1 MKLSHVFVIFF
12 IVVLLYGCTSEVQP
26 KQIIEE
32 EKQPVAEQPINVVQQ
47 AEVQPAETQ
56 EESVSSAVQQKPVQ
70 EDKPLPAATITEELS
85 EVYSGKADLKRFPTM
100 FVALNKNN
108 QKVFNG
114 LLVVGK
120 KAPVT
125 DVIAAQNVAYGVN
138 NGIRRPGYLISAVL
152 DTQVADI
159 KAQNAIVIGNPCNN
173 SAAAILLG
181 NNECDANLQQNKA
194 LIKIFENN
202 GYIQMV
208 IVGNDAKGTIK
219 ASEYLK
225 DYYMYELEGNRYE
238 FTY

>member
-1 MKLSHVFVIFF
+1 MKLSYVFMIFI
-12 IVVLLYGCTSEVQP
+12 IVVLIYGCTSEVQP

-32 EKQPVAEQPINVVQQ
+32 ERQPVAEQPINVVQQ

-56 EESVSSAVQQKPVQ
+56 EESVSPPVQQKPVQ
-70 EDKPLPAATITEELS
+70 NDKPLPAAMITEVLS
-85 EVYSGKADLKRFPTM
+85 ETYSGEVDLKRFPTM
-100 FVALNKNN
+100 FVAVNSNDD
-108 QKVFNG
+108 KVFNG

-125 DVIAAQNVAYGVN
+125 DVIAAQNVAAGVN

-159 KAQNAIVIGNPCNN
+159 KAQNAIVIGNPCDNV
-173 SAAAILLG
+173 AAAVLLG
-181 NNECDANLQQNKA
+181 NDECDANLQQNKA

-202 GYIQMV
+202 GYIQMI
-208 IVGNDAKGTIK
+208 IVGNNAQGTLK

-225 DYYMYELEGNRYE
+225 EYYKYELEGTRYE